1 MYSGQYP
8 EICLG
13 VSSDEIILATKG
25 GIYSAEI
32 GEKKFHVVVDAEED
46 KMYYLS
52 SNYKLCDQSVILCGN
67 DEDYYLAIKKEKD
80 YSMDETYLCHYSK
93 K

>member
-1 MYSGQYP
+1 MLFRSMEAWQAGVLAVFSDTIYSGRDLQKTNSYK
-8 EICLG
+8 
-13 VSSDEIILATKG
+13 T
-25 GIYSAEI
+25 
-32 GEKKFHVVVDAEED
+32 DAF